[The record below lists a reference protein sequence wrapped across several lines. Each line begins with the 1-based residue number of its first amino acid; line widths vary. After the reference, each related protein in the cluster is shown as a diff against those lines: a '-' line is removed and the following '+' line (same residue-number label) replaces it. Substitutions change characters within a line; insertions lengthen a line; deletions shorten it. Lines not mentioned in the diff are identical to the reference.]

1 MSNSCAVHIYFSE
14 EKCLFV
20 QDTRKN
26 ALLLA
31 AKELAVRLNEST
43 QWGMQEIEYTIKA
56 PPISDDIKH
65 SHPNAMTA
73 KVDNAVLYATNINGL
88 MCEILTYLFTQL
100 LFHEDMRFSE
110 IMTYIK
116 NPSGE
121 THE

>member
-1 MSNSCAVHIYFSE
+1 MSDSCAVLIYFPD
-14 EKCLFV
+14 EKWRFV

-31 AKELAVRLNEST
+31 ASELADRLNESA
-43 QWGMQEIEYTIKA
+43 QWGMQEIEYTIKT

-88 MCEILTYLFTQL
+88 MCEILTYLFNQL

-116 NPSGE
+116 NPF
-121 THE
+121 